1 MGSISGFRL
10 RGKERKGMLCNT
22 IEENRGER
30 SKRAR
35 RKRGPVSGSSDDGN
49 SVPLDKCT
57 ITPQILGA
65 GKCALYG

>member
-1 MGSISGFRL
+1 
-10 RGKERKGMLCNT
+10 MLCNT